1 MVTIIYTVVLISFF
15 LSFFPFF
22 TLFWIIGKCFDK
34 SGKLIQ
40 GVSRV
45 LSYVIIRLWPF
56 WRVKVNGLENI
67 DKSKTYIIVCNHQS
81 MFDIPI
87 MAYIPLNFRWV
98 AKREVYKIPFIGWVT
113 WMRGDIGIERG
124 GLSST
129 KKMLKTA
136 RKYVANKISLVI
148 YAEGTRSKTGKM
160 NQFKEGAFIV
170 AKTTGKDILPVV
182 IDGTWSLANDSK
194 FGLKCSAKMTL
205 TVLESIPAEQIRK
218 MDIKEISDTVKD
230 RIETTYIANG
240 GVGY

>member
-1 MVTIIYTVVLISFF
+1 MVTILYTVLLITFF
-15 LSFFPFF
+15 FAYFPIF
-22 TLFWIIGKCFDK
+22 TFIWILGKCFDK

-40 GVSRV
+40 WASRI
-45 LSYVIIRLWPF
+45 LSYVIIRLWPL

-67 DKSKTYIIVCNHQS
+67 DKTKTYIIVCNHQS

-98 AKREVYKIPFIGWVT
+98 AKREVYKMPFIGWVT
-113 WMRGDIGIERG
+113 WMREDIGIERG

-136 RKYVANKISLVI
+136 RNYVANKISLVI
-148 YAEGTRSKTGKM
+148 YAEGTRSKTGKL

-182 IDGTWSLANDSK
+182 IDGTWALANDSK
-194 FGLKCSAKMTL
+194 FGLKAKSTMTL
-205 TVLESIPAEQIRK
+205 TVLEPIPAEKIRK

-230 RIETTYIANG
+230 KIETTYIANG
-240 GVGY
+240 GAGY